1 MAGNTGLGASACAT
15 SPGTSVVG
23 QEPEGAVPAA
33 ARPAAPAEAGSMGG
47 SLMDGEGQGRAGARA
62 AAVEEVWVA
71 PTGKGCRVGLK
82 V

>member
-1 MAGNTGLGASACAT
+1 M
-15 SPGTSVVG
+15 
-23 QEPEGAVPAA
+23 PAA